1 MAKIYATKTPFIPK
15 SSPKKET
22 IHFLLSYSKAMRVF
36 KIGKHTFEYLS
47 N

>member
-1 MAKIYATKTPFIPK
+1 MAKIYTKKTPSIPK

-22 IHFLLSYSKAMRVF
+22 IHFLLSYSKAMRML
-36 KIGKHTFEYLS
+36 KIGNHTFEHLC

>member
-1 MAKIYATKTPFIPK
+1 MAKIYVNKTPSIPK

-22 IHFLLSYSKAMRVF
+22 IHFLLSYSKAMRML
-36 KIGKHTFEYLS
+36 KIGKYTFEHLS